1 MPYPVQRYAR
11 VLNRFCVATKAFTK
25 EEIEKIVALEDL
37 QKFQKGAVG
46 GGAGKG

>member
-25 EEIEKIVALEDL
+25 EEIEKITEPETAIGIDAWGVWMDV
-37 QKFQKGAVG
+37 KCN
-46 GGAGKG
+46 